1 MTFDY
6 ADPFLTYIPLDAS
19 PDQVQR
25 LLQRQELIET
35 SLEGREAASTV
46 LDCLAEQGLD
56 PIAYIDAVE
65 SGVDQAINSGILPDH
80 SDLLLILRE

>member
-1 MTFDY
+1 MNFDY

-19 PDQVQR
+19 LEQVQQ
-25 LLQRQELIET
+25 LLQRQEFIEN

-56 PIAYIDAVE
+56 PIAYIDSVE
-65 SGVDQAINSGILPDH
+65 EEVDRVIASGILPDH
-80 SDLLLILRE
+80 SNLLLILRE